1 MKNKIILGLI
11 ILLGFALRS
20 YNLDFPS
27 IGYHNMKENEY
38 LSMAQEM
45 NRTKDYLTRR
55 IYFYHSFED
64 NPIMR
69 LYPQP
74 PMVSYQTLIA
84 WNILGENIWGARLF
98 NVLFGLASIIIIY
111 LIAKIFFDNVLAALA
126 CSLLLA
132 GMPLAVFFSRNLQ
145 PESPGFFF
153 LILGSLFY
161 LGFLKDFR
169 KTPLLLAGIAFS
181 LAWLYKFSFLI
192 GILPFLFCIPYKNV
206 LKNRGRL
213 VKYLVIISISYLP
226 LLLSILWLKY
236 IGQWEFE
243 QLMRI
248 KLFEIFT
255 PLYWQKYG
263 RMIWW
268 YVRGENFTMLFTALT
283 LLGILVSFAK
293 RKTLLDRYIIGWTLT
308 IIPYSMVFSDYINQH
323 NYYQMPL
330 LILVCLSS
338 IYSLVFISGL
348 IKRIVKKELF
358 IFIFALAVALAA
370 RPVYSA
376 ISRMYGTVFLGGDV
390 AGESLKEFTSPG
402 ERVFIFTHVQ
412 GFGISRY
419 AQRYMDWPINLD
431 DFKEKEKK
439 FGIRYICVYPAER
452 SAAIEPNILSYIR
465 ENYRLKEA
473 GLTEQPNNVVY
484 FILEKGKGPQEK
496 DFLQSFSG
504 KTQPRTIYKLM
515 GRYIFFYTIR
525 P

>member
-11 ILLGFALRS
+11 ILLGFTLRS

-45 NRTKDYLTRR
+45 SRTKDYLTRR

-64 NPIMR
+64 NPTMR
-69 LYPQP
+69 IYPQP

-98 NVLFGLASIIIIY
+98 NVLFGLASIVIIY
-111 LIAKIFFDNVLAALA
+111 LIARILFDNLLAALA
-126 CSLLLA
+126 CAFLLA
-132 GMPLAVFFSRNLQ
+132 IMPLAVFFSRNLQ
-145 PESPGFFF
+145 PESPAFFF
-153 LILGSLFY
+153 LILGNFLYLKSTTGYKKTHLF
-161 LGFLKDFR
+161 
-169 KTPLLLAGIAFS
+169 LAGVSFS
-181 LAWLYKFSFLI
+181 FAWLYKFSFLI
-192 GILPFLFCIPYKNV
+192 GILPLLCCLNFKNI
-206 LKNRGRL
+206 LKNKNNSL
-213 VKYLVIISISYLP
+213 KYLVTIAASYLP
-226 LLLSILWLKY
+226 LLFSILWLKY

-243 QLMRI
+243 QLNRI
-248 KLFEIFT
+248 RPLEIFS
-255 PLYWQKYG
+255 PVYWQKYG

-268 YVRGENFTMLFTALT
+268 YVRGENFTLLFTALT
-283 LLGILVSFAK
+283 VLGILVSFIK
-293 RKTLLDRYIIGWTLT
+293 RKTPLDRYIIGWTLT
-308 IIPYSMVFSDYINQH
+308 IIPYSIVFSDYINQH

-338 IYSLVFISGL
+338 VYSLLFISGL
-348 IKRIVKKELF
+348 IKRLVKKELF
-358 IFIFALAVALAA
+358 IFIFALAIALAA
-370 RPVYSA
+370 HPVYSA

-419 AQRYMDWPINLD
+419 AQRYMDWPVNLE

-439 FGIRYICVYPAER
+439 LGVRYICIYPAER
-452 SAAIEPNILSYIR
+452 SATMEPNILSYVR

-484 FILEKGKGPQEK
+484 FILEKGKNPQEK

-504 KTQPRTIYKLM
+504 KAQPRTIYKLM